1 MSLSSFVR
9 LLLHTQLLP
18 ILENGEETTLVG
30 GQAVMEGVMMRTPH
44 SYCVAVR
51 QGDGSFARQESPLPR
66 VSDRYPIFKLPILRR
81 LGTLGQAMWLGMK
94 ALRFSAACAL
104 GPAERSGEQPAS
116 GSGSMAIN
124 VVFSVLFFIALYKF
138 VPLYLATQLGHAFP
152 VIGSRLAINLTDGTI
167 RIGIFLLFLGLL
179 SRMKD
184 IHRVFEYHGAEHK
197 VVFNFE
203 SGEPVTVPNAQRFV
217 TWHPRCGTSFLLV
230 VMVLSMVVYA
240 FLPFDSFLLKFAG
253 RLALLPLITGLSYEL
268 IRVAAKRPNAFLRA
282 LTAPGLLLQRI
293 TTQPPSD
300 EQTAV
305 AIHALERAMELER
318 AQGGQLV
325 IA

>member
-1 MSLSSFVR
+1 
-9 LLLHTQLLP
+9 
-18 ILENGEETTLVG
+18 
-30 GQAVMEGVMMRTPH
+30 
-44 SYCVAVR
+44 
-51 QGDGSFARQESPLPR
+51 
-66 VSDRYPIFKLPILRR
+66 
-81 LGTLGQAMWLGMK
+81 
-94 ALRFSAACAL
+94 
-104 GPAERSGEQPAS
+104 
-116 GSGSMAIN
+116 MAIN

-167 RIGIFLLFLGLL
+167 RIGIFLLFLSLL